1 MGKLVSTA
9 SALLKKAGKL
19 AREIIVQWVNFGRDK
34 PQEAEDPAVEEGD
47 VEVEAQNPLEFNPRE
62 FIFPNDEPFEGL
74 CPKCGEKRMLTRWV
88 KLATSRNARPYC
100 EGCASSMK
108 IPESVVSMVSEAE
121 EGGTLSPEA
130 TASLKLHKL
139 WLRGKCFEDRVLAL
153 FEQSD
158 FELVE
163 RADKEWSYSDSPTA
177 LDVKDSRP
185 DLLIKHK
192 RSGMEFGVIV
202 RFFRK
207 LVPLDY
213 SGHIM
218 ILEEYAK
225 RKAKEYCRQFK
236 VPCFVVVGEGTSPNR
251 VERMLLI
258 PLNDVNT
265 EGMQPQ
271 DIRKYDRD
279 PRQPI
284 TFMELADCCPALGV
298 LSAVQAEQ

>member
-1 MGKLVSTA
+1 MR
-9 SALLKKAGKL
+9 KAGRL
-19 AREIIVQWVNFGRDK
+19 AREIIVSWANFGRERPLEADVDADAE
-34 PQEAEDPAVEEGD
+34 EAERT
-47 VEVEAQNPLEFNPRE
+47 EVEAEVQSPLDFNPHE
-62 FIFPNDEPFEGL
+62 FSFPNDEPFEGL

-88 KLATSRNARPYC
+88 KLATTRNARPYC
-100 EGCASSMK
+100 EGCASSMR
-108 IPESVVSMVSEAE
+108 IPESVVLMVHEP
-121 EGGTLSPEA
+121 EGGKTLSPEA
-130 TASLKLHKL
+130 VASLKLHKL

-158 FELVE
+158 FDLVE
-163 RADKEWSYSDSPTA
+163 RTDKEWTYGDSPTP

-185 DLLIKHK
+185 DLLIKH
-192 RSGMEFGVIV
+192 RNSGMEFGVIV
-202 RFFRK
+202 RFFRRLAPSDHRG
-207 LVPLDY
+207 LV
-213 SGHIM
+213 M

-225 RKAKEYCRQFK
+225 KKAKEYCRRFK
-236 VPCFVVVGEGTSPNR
+236 VPCFVVVGEGISPNR

-258 PLNDVNT
+258 PLNDVNP

-271 DIRKYDRD
+271 EISKYDRD